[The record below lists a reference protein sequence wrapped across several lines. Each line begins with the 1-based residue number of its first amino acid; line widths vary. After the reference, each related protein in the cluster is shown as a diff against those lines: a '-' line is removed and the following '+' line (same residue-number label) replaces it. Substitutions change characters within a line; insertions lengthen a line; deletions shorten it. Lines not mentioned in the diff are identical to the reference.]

1 MADSL
6 PPALTPESPRWGALT
21 KFLFAL
27 VFVVLVGFLLVRFR
41 EMVAPLVL
49 SFALAYLLNPLIEQ
63 LTARTRLSWGG
74 AVVVVYLVLVLLLIG
89 GLAVAGIAIGQQIS
103 SFYDDVL
110 VEILPNLDE
119 RLADLLS
126 HPIQLGPF
134 TIDPSQP
141 IGFGPFV
148 INLSDIDLVPLYDQL
163 LAAIQPALSQG
174 GTFVGAL
181 ASETASVLG
190 WILFILII
198 SYYLLHD
205 LKNLMPSIE
214 QIVPQGYAHDVRRL
228 AQELGPI
235 WNAFFRGQVTLG
247 IVMGVVVAGTMG
259 LLGVR
264 YAPVLGLLA
273 GVLEFIPVIGPLIA
287 GVVAVLVALFQPSN
301 WLGLSPLYFALLVA
315 GAQIIL
321 SQIENNFLVPRII
334 GGSLNLHPII
344 ILIGAVAAASLAG
357 IVGLLLSA
365 PAIATLRLFGRYIY
379 RKMFDLDPWP
389 EPPPQPTPPPKLE
402 WPRWLRFRS
411 RKSEVGSRNDKI
423 NENDEPKR
431 QSSSSPTS
439 NL

>member
-1 MADSL
+1 MVDSS
-6 PPALTPESPRWGALT
+6 PPESPRWSALT
-21 KFLFAL
+21 KFLFSL
-27 VFVVLVGFLLVRFR
+27 VFVVLAGFLLVRFR

-49 SFALAYLLNPLIEQ
+49 AFALAYLLNPIIEQ
-63 LTARTRLSWGG
+63 ITARTRLSWGG

-89 GLAVAGIAIGQQIS
+89 GLAVAGIAIGQQING
-103 SFYDDVL
+103 FYEVL
-110 VEILPNLDE
+110 VEDLPNLDE

-163 LAAIQPALSQG
+163 LAAIQPALSRT

-190 WILFILII
+190 WILFILLI

-205 LKNLMPSIE
+205 LKNLVPSIE
-214 QIVPQGYAHDVRRL
+214 QIVPQGYASDVRRL
-228 AQELGPI
+228 ALELGPI
-235 WNAFFRGQVTLG
+235 WNAFLRGQVTLG
-247 IVMGVVVAGTMG
+247 IVMGLIVGATMG
-259 LLGVR
+259 ILGVR
-264 YAPVLGLLA
+264 YAPMLGLLA
-273 GVLEFIPVIGPLIA
+273 GLLEFIPVIGPLIA
-287 GVVAVLVALFQPSN
+287 GVIAVLVALFQPDN
-301 WLGLSPLYFALLVA
+301 WLGLPPLYFALLVA
-315 GAQIIL
+315 GAQVVL
-321 SQIENNFLVPRII
+321 SQIENSFLVPRII

-344 ILIGAVAAASLAG
+344 ILIGAVIAANLAG

-365 PAIATLRLFGRYIY
+365 PTIATLRLFGRYIY

-389 EPPPQPTPPPKLE
+389 EPPRQPTPPPRQE

-411 RKSEVGSRNDKI
+411 RKSEVRSRKSEVGSRKS
-423 NENDEPKR
+423 E
-431 QSSSSPTS
+431 
-439 NL
+439 

>member
-1 MADSL
+1 MVDSS
-6 PPALTPESPRWGALT
+6 PPESPRWSALT
-21 KFLFAL
+21 KFLFSL
-27 VFVVLVGFLLVRFR
+27 VFVVLAGFLLVRFR

-89 GLAVAGIAIGQQIS
+89 GLAVAGIAIGQQING
-103 SFYDDVL
+103 FYEVV

-163 LAAIQPALSQG
+163 LTAIQPAISQG

-205 LKNLMPSIE
+205 LKNLVPSIE

-287 GVVAVLVALFQPSN
+287 GVIAVLVALFQPSN

-315 GAQIIL
+315 GAQVIL

-344 ILIGAVAAASLAG
+344 ILIGAVAAANLAG

-365 PAIATLRLFGRYIY
+365 PTIATLRLFGRYIY
-379 RKMFDLDPWP
+379 RKMFDVDPWP
-389 EPPPQPTPPPKLE
+389 EPPPQPTPPPRQE

-411 RKSEVGSRNDKI
+411 QRSEVRSRKSK
-423 NENDEPKR
+423 
-431 QSSSSPTS
+431 
-439 NL
+439 